1 MNLTLP
7 SQYDFLGRFSRLVLV
22 SILSNLMIPLAGLVS
37 TAFLGHLANISQLA
51 GVVLATLLF
60 DYLYTSFNFL
70 RKSTNGMTAQ
80 AVGKDD
86 SKAML
91 LVGLRHGLIALGVG
105 ALILILQYP
114 LQKLG
119 FALLVGTPEVEAEGI
134 DYFNAR
140 IVGAPAVLL
149 NYVLMGW
156 FQGQEMNGFVLLMS
170 FINNGANIVL
180 NYLFIIQWDWS
191 SAGAGLATAVS
202 QYLTLLVGLILACFN
217 IQWQEI
223 PAVAQKILDEPALKA
238 TFTFNGNLMI
248 RTLVFISSF
257 AIFTNLSS
265 AMGTTLL
272 AENGLL
278 LEVVF
283 LSTSVIQ
290 AVGTSTQTLTGN
302 FKGKDANEQLKRLLK
317 IALLTSLLLALPF
330 ALVSVLFPQTVFG
343 LLTNHAEIIES
354 VNSYVGWL
362 IPFLVFA
369 AIAFMLEGYFIGLT
383 EGQTLRNSAL
393 AALGIGFAP
402 TAFVAWYFHSNHV
415 LWLALSLYMVISVV
429 TLEVQR
435 QRLSISTLPQER
447 DTEIMGA

>member
-7 SQYDFLGRFSRLVLV
+7 SQYDFLGRFSRLVV
-22 SILSNLMIPLAGLVS
+22 VTILSNLMIPLAGLVS
-37 TAFLGHLANISQLA
+37 TAFLGHLANISHLA
-51 GVVLATLLF
+51 GVVLAALLF
-60 DYLYTSFNFL
+60 DYVYTSFNFL
-70 RKSTNGMTAQ
+70 RKSTNSMTAQ
-80 AVGKDD
+80 AVGRDD
-86 SKAML
+86 SEAML

-105 ALILILQYP
+105 VLILILQYP

-119 FALLVGTPEVEAEGI
+119 FALLFGTPEVEAEGI
-134 DYFNAR
+134 DYFDAQ
-140 IVGAPAVLL
+140 IIGAPAVLL
-149 NYVLMGW
+149 NFVLMGW
-156 FQGQEMNGFVLLMS
+156 FQGREMNGFVLLMS

-180 NYLFIIQWDWS
+180 SYLFIVQWDWA
-191 SAGAGLATAVS
+191 SAGAGLAPAVS
-202 QYLTLLVGLILACFN
+202 QYLMLLVGLILACFN

-223 PAVAQKILDEPALKA
+223 PAVAQKILDWSALKA
-238 TFTFNGNLMI
+238 TFTFNANLMI
-248 RTLVFISSF
+248 RTLVFMSSF

-278 LEVVF
+278 MEVVF

-302 FKGKDANEQLKRLLK
+302 FKGKDAHEQLKLLLK
-317 IALLTSLLLALPF
+317 VALLTSLLLALPF
-330 ALVSVLFPQTVFG
+330 ALVSILFPQTVFG

-354 VNSYVGWL
+354 VNSYAGWL
-362 IPFLVFA
+362 IPVLVFA

-383 EGQTLRNSAL
+383 QGQTLRNSAF

-402 TAFVAWYFHSNHV
+402 TAFVGWYFHSNHV
-415 LWLALSLYMVISVV
+415 LWLALLLYMVVSVV

-435 QRLSISTLPQER
+435 QRLSLTKPPQER